1 MTGLQAKL
9 ERFEMD
15 AAECEIIARL
25 ATDGAKRDLYSRL
38 ALHYRQL
45 AADIQKAL
53 ATKDAA

>member
-1 MTGLQAKL
+1 MTELQVKL

-15 AAECEIIARL
+15 AVECEIIARL
-25 ATDGAKRDLYSRL
+25 ATEGAKRDLYSHL

-45 AADIQKAL
+45 AADIHKAL